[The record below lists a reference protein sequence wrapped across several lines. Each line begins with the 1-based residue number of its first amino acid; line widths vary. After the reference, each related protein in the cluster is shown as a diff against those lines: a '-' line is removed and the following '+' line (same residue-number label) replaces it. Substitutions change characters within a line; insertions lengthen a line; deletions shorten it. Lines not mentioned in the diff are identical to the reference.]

1 MIGRRENPLPC
12 QKWGWVREH
21 RGVAVTVSPLE
32 QLSEALRTEL
42 GAKAVTDLARLS
54 GGASRETWSFKA
66 DDRPLILQRQRKGDI
81 RDMGVEARVVQA
93 AFNAGVP
100 VPELIANGSGDIGPA
115 FMILS
120 HIEGETIARKIL
132 RDEQFANARTK
143 LVAQ

>member
-54 GGASRETWSFKA
+54 GGPRAKPGALWLMT
-66 DDRPLILQRQRKGDI
+66 
-81 RDMGVEARVVQA
+81 AR
-93 AFNAGVP
+93 
-100 VPELIANGSGDIGPA
+100 
-115 FMILS
+115 
-120 HIEGETIARKIL
+120 
-132 RDEQFANARTK
+132 
-143 LVAQ
+143 